1 MKNTIKETLNVNE
14 RINAAEVR
22 LVGDNVTTGV
32 YSIREALAIAAAQAL
47 DLVEIAKSSDCPV
60 CKVMDYAKFKYLQ
73 KRKHKEIKN
82 NAQKVV
88 IKEIRFGPNTSDHD
102 FDFKLRHAINF
113 LKAGAKVKVCV
124 KFVGREIIFKERGE
138 LILLRF
144 SQGLEAY
151 GKVEQL
157 PKLEG
162 KKMSLTIAPL
172 IHKK

>member
-1 MKNTIKETLNVNE
+1 MKNTIKETHNVNE
-14 RINAAEVR
+14 RITAPEVR

-32 YSIREALAIAAAQAL
+32 YGIREALAIAAAQEL
-47 DLVEIAKSSDCPV
+47 DLVEIAKANDFPV

-73 KRKHKEIKN
+73 KRKHKEIKS

-102 FDFKLRHAINF
+102 FDFKLKHAINF
-113 LKAGAKVKVCV
+113 LQAGAKVKVCV
-124 KFVGREIIFKERGE
+124 KFVGREIMFKERGE

-162 KKMSLTIAPL
+162 RKMSLTVVPL
-172 IHKK
+172 MAKK

>member
-1 MKNTIKETLNVNE
+1 MKEAHNVNK
-14 RINAAEVR
+14 RITASEVR
-22 LVGDNVTTGV
+22 LVGENVTTGI
-32 YSIREALAIAAAQAL
+32 YSISEAMAIAEAQEL
-47 DLVEIAKSSDCPV
+47 DLVEISTASDFPI

-73 KRKHKEIKN
+73 KKRHKEIKSN
-82 NAQKVV
+82 TQKMV

-102 FDFKLRHAINF
+102 FDFKIKHAINF
-113 LKAGAKVKVCV
+113 LQTGAKVKVCV
-124 KFVGREIIFKERGE
+124 KFVGRQIMFKERGE

-162 KKMSLTIAPL
+162 KKMSLTVAPL
-172 IHKK
+172 ATKK

>member
-1 MKNTIKETLNVNE
+1 MKNIIKETHNVNK
-14 RINAAEVR
+14 RITASEVR
-22 LVGDNVTTGV
+22 LVGDNVVSGV
-32 YSIREALAIAAAQAL
+32 YTIREALAIAATQEL
-47 DLVEIAKSSDCPV
+47 DLVEIAQGGDFPV

-73 KRKHKEIKN
+73 KRKHKEIKS

-102 FDFKLRHAINF
+102 FDFKLKHAINF
-113 LKAGAKVKVCV
+113 LQGGAKVKVCV
-124 KFVGREIIFKERGE
+124 KFVGREIMFKERGE

-151 GKVEQL
+151 GRVEQL

-162 KKMSLTIAPL
+162 RKMSLTIAPL
-172 IHKK
+172 VGKK

>member
-14 RINAAEVR
+14 RITASEVR
-22 LVGDNVTTGV
+22 LVGDNVTAGV

-47 DLVEIAKSSDCPV
+47 DLVEIAKGSDCPV

-124 KFVGREIIFKERGE
+124 KFVGREIMFKERGE

-162 KKMSLTIAPL
+162 KKMSLTITPL
-172 IHKK
+172 VHKK

>member
-1 MKNTIKETLNVNE
+1 MKETHNVNE
-14 RINAAEVR
+14 RIMAPKVR
-22 LVGDNVTTGV
+22 LVGEHVTTGI
-32 YSIREALAIAAAQAL
+32 YTIHEALAIAEKQAL
-47 DLVEIAKSSDCPV
+47 DLVEISTVGDFPV

-73 KRKHKEIKN
+73 KKRHKEIKS

-88 IKEIRFGPNTSDHD
+88 VKEIRFGPNTSNHD
-102 FDFKLRHAINF
+102 FDFKLKHAVNF
-113 LKAGAKVKVCV
+113 LETGAKVKVCV
-124 KFVGREIIFKERGE
+124 KFIGRQIIFKERGE

-162 KKMSLTIAPL
+162 KKMSITLIPL
-172 IHKK
+172 KK

>member
-1 MKNTIKETLNVNE
+1 MKNIIKETHNVNE
-14 RINAAEVR
+14 RITASEVR
-22 LVGDNVTTGV
+22 LVGDNVVTGV
-32 YSIREALAIAAAQAL
+32 YNLREALAIAEAQEL
-47 DLVEIAKSSDCPV
+47 DLVEIAKASDFPV

-73 KRKHKEIKN
+73 KRKHKEIKS

-102 FDFKLRHAINF
+102 FDFKLKHAINF
-113 LKAGAKVKVCV
+113 LQVGAKVKICV
-124 KFVGREIIFKERGE
+124 KFVGREIMFKERGE

-151 GKVEQL
+151 GRVEQL

-162 KKMSLTIAPL
+162 RKMSLTIAPL
-172 IHKK
+172 AAKK

>member
-1 MKNTIKETLNVNE
+1 LKNLIKETHNVNE
-14 RINAAEVR
+14 RITAQKVR
-22 LVGDNVTTGV
+22 LVGENVTTGI
-32 YSIREALAIAAAQAL
+32 YSTREALAIARAQEL
-47 DLVEIAKSSDCPV
+47 DLVEVSTASDFPV

-73 KRKHKEIKN
+73 KRKHKEIKS

-102 FDFKLRHAINF
+102 FDFKLKHAINF
-113 LKAGAKVKVCV
+113 LESGAKVKVCV
-124 KFVGREIIFKERGE
+124 KFVGRQIMFKERGE

-162 KKMSLTIAPL
+162 KKMSITVTPL
-172 IHKK
+172 PSKK

>member
-1 MKNTIKETLNVNE
+1 MKNTIKETLNLNE
-14 RINAAEVR
+14 RITASEVR

-47 DLVEIAKSSDCPV
+47 DLVEIAKASDYPV

-124 KFVGREIIFKERGE
+124 KFVGREIMFKERGK

-144 SQGLEAY
+144 SQALETY

>member
-1 MKNTIKETLNVNE
+1 MKNIIKETHNVNE
-14 RINAAEVR
+14 RITASQVR
-22 LVGDNVTTGV
+22 LVGDNVVTGV
-32 YSIREALAIAAAQAL
+32 YDIREALAIAEAQEL
-47 DLVEIAKSSDCPV
+47 DLVEIAKASDFPV

-102 FDFKLRHAINF
+102 FDFKLKHAINF
-113 LKAGAKVKVCV
+113 LQAGAKVKVCV
-124 KFVGREIIFKERGE
+124 KFVGREIMFKERGE

-151 GKVEQL
+151 GRVEQL

-162 KKMSLTIAPL
+162 RKMSLTIAPL
-172 IHKK
+172 GTKK